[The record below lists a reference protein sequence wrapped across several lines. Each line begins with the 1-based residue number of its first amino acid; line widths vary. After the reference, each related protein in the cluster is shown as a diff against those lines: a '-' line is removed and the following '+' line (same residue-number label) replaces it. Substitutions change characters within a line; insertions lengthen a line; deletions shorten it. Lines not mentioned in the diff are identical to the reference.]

1 MTDNEIA
8 KIFKA
13 LADEKRVAIIK
24 LLQGGELCACDIG
37 EALNLS
43 QSKLSYHMKII
54 CESGIVTCRN
64 AGKWSFYCINK
75 QGVKYAAGILEN
87 FLELKERNESS
98 CKK

>member
-1 MTDNEIA
+1 MTDIEVA

-24 LLQGGELCACDIG
+24 LLQGGEICACDIG
-37 EALNLS
+37 EALSLS

-54 CESGIVTCRN
+54 CESRIISCRN

-75 QGVKYAAGILEN
+75 EGDKKASNILDS
-87 FLELKERNESS
+87 FLESKGINES
-98 CKK
+98 CCEK